1 MGKGKKKHNTE
12 RDIKA
17 QKRNERRNLALGTLK
32 NQNINKYKTQNEKIP
47 KLISQKQK
55 IIDELNRKQKTGARQ
70 QLINNLNQKL
80 QENNISEYSN
90 LYQLIEESK
99 SNQNLYNI
107 ELDEYLN
114 INKEKKI

>member
-1 MGKGKKKHNTE
+1 MIMIVMMKMKIIFIFEIKMGKGKKKHNTE

-55 IIDELNRKQKTGARQ
+55 IKNGK
-70 QLINNLNQKL
+70 
-80 QENNISEYSN
+80 
-90 LYQLIEESK
+90 
-99 SNQNLYNI
+99 I
-107 ELDEYLN
+107 EL
-114 INKEKKI
+114 KRKK

>member
-47 KLISQKQK
+47 KLIS
-55 IIDELNRKQKTGARQ
+55 
-70 QLINNLNQKL
+70 
-80 QENNISEYSN
+80 
-90 LYQLIEESK
+90 
-99 SNQNLYNI
+99 
-107 ELDEYLN
+107 
-114 INKEKKI
+114 